1 MLVDVLIFI
10 GGAIIGGIIGGYL
23 SYNLFRNML
32 RKKEFWM
39 AVFTQSIF
47 NKDIQKGL
55 GKINEKTID

>member
-23 SYNLFRNML
+23 AYNLFRNML

-39 AVFTQSIF
+39 TVFAQLIF
-47 NKDIQKGL
+47 DKDIQKEL